1 MAAAQRPALIRRAA
15 FLLVAFLVP
24 VAAGQRELHF
34 FNWSD
39 YLPPAVLE
47 NFTRET
53 GIQVHYATYDSNEAM
68 YAKVKLLEGGGYDLV
83 VPSTYMVDRMRKQG
97 LLRPLDRSL
106 LPHFGNLDPHHLD
119 LPFDPENRYSV
130 PYLWGMTGIGVNAER
145 IDPASLHDWADLWQP
160 RFRRALLLPNDMR
173 EVFHMAMRVLGL
185 PVNSTDPAH
194 IDAAY
199 RKLRELM
206 PNVRLFSSDAPQ
218 ILFIT
223 GEVDAGMIWNGV
235 AYLAARET
243 PAIRF
248 VQPPGG
254 PLLWM
259 DNLAILRNATNPD
272 EAHALIDYL
281 LRPEV
286 ARLISETVGYA
297 TPNAAAIAILPP
309 EIRNDPL
316 IYPPADVLERGE
328 YQADLGEAIGLYTEY
343 WERLKAGQ

>member
-1 MAAAQRPALIRRAA
+1 MIRCRLAA
-15 FLLVAFLVP
+15 FALAVFLAP
-24 VAAGQRELHF
+24 IAAGQRELRF

-47 NFTRET
+47 SFTRET

-68 YAKVKLLEGGGYDLV
+68 YAKVKLLDGGGYDLV
-83 VPSTYMVDRMRKQG
+83 VPSTYMIDRMRKQG
-97 LLRPLDRSL
+97 LLRPLDRAR

-119 LPFDPENRYSV
+119 LPFDPGNRYSV
-130 PYLWGMTGIGVNAER
+130 PYLWGTTGIGVNAER
-145 IDPASLHDWADLWQP
+145 IDPAGLHAWADLWQP
-160 RFRRALLLPNDMR
+160 QFRRALLLPNDMR

-194 IDAAY
+194 IEAAY

-218 ILFIT
+218 VLFIT

-235 AYLAARET
+235 AYLAARDA
-243 PAIRF
+243 PAVRF
-248 VQPPGG
+248 VQPAEG

-259 DNLAILRNATNPD
+259 DNLAILKNAEHPN

-281 LRPEV
+281 LRPDV
-286 ARLISETVGYA
+286 ARLISESVGYA
-297 TPNAAAIAILPP
+297 TPNAAAVAILPP
-309 EIRNDPL
+309 EIRNNPV
-316 IYPPADVLERGE
+316 IYPPAGVIERGE
-328 YQADLGEAIGLYTEY
+328 YQVDLGDAIRHYTEY

>member
-199 RKLRELM
+199 RKLRALM

-281 LRPEV
+281 LQPEV

-328 YQADLGEAIGLYTEY
+328 YQVDLGEAIGLYTEY

>member
-1 MAAAQRPALIRRAA
+1 MIRRRLAA
-15 FLLVAFLVP
+15 FALATVFAPLP
-24 VAAGQRELHF
+24 AGQRELRF

-47 NFTRET
+47 SFTRET

-68 YAKVKLLEGGGYDLV
+68 YAKVKLLDGGGYDLV

-97 LLRPLDRSL
+97 LLRPLDRSQ

-119 LPFDPENRYSV
+119 LPFDPGNRYSV
-130 PYLWGMTGIGVNAER
+130 PYLWGTTGIAVDAGR
-145 IDPASLHDWADLWQP
+145 IDPAGLHAWADLWQP
-160 RFRRALLLPNDMR
+160 RFHRALVLPNDMR
-173 EVFHMAMRVLGL
+173 EVFHMAMLVLGL

-194 IDAAY
+194 IEAAY

-218 ILFIT
+218 VLFIT

-235 AYLAARET
+235 ACLAAREA

-248 VQPPGG
+248 VQPAEG

-259 DNLAILRNATNPD
+259 DNLAILKNAANPD
-272 EAHALIDYL
+272 EAHTLIDYL
-281 LRPEV
+281 LQPEV
-286 ARLISETVGYA
+286 ARLISESVGYA
-297 TPNAAAIAILPP
+297 TPNAAAVALLPP
-309 EIRNDPL
+309 GIRNNPV
-316 IYPPADVLERGE
+316 IYPPASVIGRGE
-328 YQADLGEAIGLYTEY
+328 YQVDLGEAIRLYTEY
-343 WERLKAGQ
+343 WERLKAGR